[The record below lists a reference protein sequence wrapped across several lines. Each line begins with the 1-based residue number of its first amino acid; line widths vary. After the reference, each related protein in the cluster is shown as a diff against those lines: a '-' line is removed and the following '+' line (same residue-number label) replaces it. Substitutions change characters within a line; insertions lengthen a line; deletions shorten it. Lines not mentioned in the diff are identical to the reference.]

1 MILNM
6 DTIGLGIARMRLT
19 GMDFLRMDLTCMGLT
34 CEVPPRIL
42 SGGLGDKR
50 GREDLVS
57 GIRQRGREGE
67 ATKRCVEKKK
77 DV

>member
-1 MILNM
+1 MVLNM
-6 DTIGLGIARMRLT
+6 GTIDLGIACMRLT
-19 GMDFLRMDLTCMGLT
+19 GMHFPRMDLTCMGLA
-34 CEVPPRIL
+34 CEIPPRIL

-57 GIRQRGREGE
+57 GIRQGGREGE

-77 DV
+77 DA